1 MHLLKNHIII
11 SMPNMNDPFFSKSVV
26 LICDHNSH
34 GSMGVILNKKL
45 DQKKSSSEFGVET
58 LSKERM
64 IFFGGPVMVDFILLL
79 HDDKQLKDNSYKIA
93 ENLFLSNNNNSFNQ
107 NGIEIPN
114 QKFISGYA
122 GWSKGQL
129 ENEIKNGDWIV
140 QKARDDLIF
149 ETDCEKIWNNAMK
162 SLGFNYDDLSI
173 NGGSA

>member
-1 MHLLKNHIII
+1 
-11 SMPNMNDPFFSKSVV
+11 MPHMNDPFFSKSVV

-34 GSMGVILNKKL
+34 GSMGIILNKKL
-45 DQKKSSSEFGVET
+45 DQKKFNPKFDGET
-58 LSKERM
+58 LSKERV
-64 IFFGGPVMVDFILLL
+64 IFFGGPVMVNFTLLL
-79 HDDKQLKDNSYKIA
+79 HDEKKLEDTSYKIA
-93 ENLFLSNNNNSFNQ
+93 ENLFLSNNGFTNDKIRISNK
-107 NGIEIPN
+107 
-114 QKFISGYA
+114 KFISGYA

-149 ETDCEKIWNNAMK
+149 ETDCEKIWSDALK

>member
-1 MHLLKNHIII
+1 
-11 SMPNMNDPFFSKSVV
+11 MPHMNDPFFSKSVV

-45 DQKKSSSEFGVET
+45 DQGKSNAGSSRKSSTNKRV
-58 LSKERM
+58 
-64 IFFGGPVMVDFILLL
+64 IFFGGPVMVNFNLLL
-79 HDDKQLKDNSYKIA
+79 HDEKKLEDTSYKIA
-93 ENLFLSNNNNSFNQ
+93 E
-107 NGIEIPN
+107 
-114 QKFISGYA
+114 FISGYA

-173 NGGSA
+173 NSGSA

>member
-1 MHLLKNHIII
+1 MSGHLSKDPNIDLYVFNRSNRVTKRWLKDFNGFELKLSKDNKNKFNGLITCLKDDSSIVEVLIKNNFIGLLKSNAFVIDHSTTSLQLIQNI
-11 SMPNMNDPFFSKSVV
+11 SS
-26 LICDHNSH
+26 
-34 GSMGVILNKKL
+34 NK
-45 DQKKSSSEFGVET
+45 
-58 LSKERM
+58 
-64 IFFGGPVMVDFILLL
+64 
-79 HDDKQLKDNSYKIA
+79 
-93 ENLFLSNNNNSFNQ
+93 
-107 NGIEIPN
+107 
-114 QKFISGYA
+114 KFISGYT

>member
-11 SMPNMNDPFFSKSVV
+11 SMPYINDPFFSKSVV

-34 GSMGVILNKKL
+34 GSMGIILNKKL
-45 DQKKSSSEFGVET
+45 DQKKSKPEFGLET
-58 LSKERM
+58 LSKERV
-64 IFFGGPVMVDFILLL
+64 IFFGGPVMVNFTLLL
-79 HDDKQLKDNSYKIA
+79 HDDKKLENTSYKIA
-93 ENLFLSNNNNSFNQ
+93 ENLFLSNNGFTNNKIRISNK
-107 NGIEIPN
+107 
-114 QKFISGYA
+114 KFISGYA

>member
-11 SMPNMNDPFFSKSVV
+11 SMPHMNDPFFSKSVV

-34 GSMGVILNKKL
+34 GSMGIILNKKL
-45 DQKKSSSEFGVET
+45 DQKKSNFKFGVET
-58 LSKERM
+58 LSKERV
-64 IFFGGPVMVDFILLL
+64 IFFGGPVMVNFILLL
-79 HDDKQLKDNSYKIA
+79 HNEKKLEDTSYKIA
-93 ENLFLSNNNNSFNQ
+93 ENLFLSNNGFNNNKIKISNK
-107 NGIEIPN
+107 
-114 QKFISGYA
+114 KFISGYA

>member
-11 SMPNMNDPFFSKSVV
+11 SMPHMNDPFFSKSVV

-45 DQKKSSSEFGVET
+45 DQKKSNSKFGVET
-58 LSKERM
+58 LSKESV
-64 IFFGGPVMVDFILLL
+64 IFFGGPVMINFTLLL
-79 HDDKQLKDNSYKIA
+79 HDEKELDDTSYKIA
-93 ENLFLSNNNNSFNQ
+93 ENLFLSNNGFANDKIRISNK
-107 NGIEIPN
+107 
-114 QKFISGYA
+114 KFISGYA

-149 ETDCEKIWNNAMK
+149 ETDCEKIWSNAMK

>member
-1 MHLLKNHIII
+1 MHLLKNNIII
-11 SMPNMNDPFFSKSVV
+11 SMPHMNDPFFSKSVV

-34 GSMGVILNKKL
+34 GSMGIILNKKL
-45 DQKKSSSEFGVET
+45 DQKKSNLEFGVET
-58 LSKERM
+58 LSKERV
-64 IFFGGPVMVDFILLL
+64 IFFGGPVMVNFILLL
-79 HDDKQLKDNSYKIA
+79 HDEKKLEDTSYKIA
-93 ENLFLSNNNNSFNQ
+93 ENLFLSNNGFTNSKIRISNK
-107 NGIEIPN
+107 
-114 QKFISGYA
+114 KFISGYA

>member
-1 MHLLKNHIII
+1 MHLLKNHIVI
-11 SMPNMNDPFFSKSVV
+11 SMPHINDPFFSKSVV

-34 GSMGVILNKKL
+34 GSMGIILNKKL
-45 DQKKSSSEFGVET
+45 DQKKFNPEFGVET
-58 LSKERM
+58 LSKERV
-64 IFFGGPVMVDFILLL
+64 IFFGGPVMVNFILLL
-79 HDDKQLKDNSYKIA
+79 HNEKKLEDTSYKIA
-93 ENLFLSNNNNSFNQ
+93 ENLFLSNNGFANNKIRISNK
-107 NGIEIPN
+107 
-114 QKFISGYA
+114 KFISGYA

-149 ETDCEKIWNNAMK
+149 ETDCEKIWNNAIE

>member
-1 MHLLKNHIII
+1 
-11 SMPNMNDPFFSKSVV
+11 MPHMNDPFFSKSVV

-34 GSMGVILNKKL
+34 GSMGIILNKKL
-45 DQKKSSSEFGVET
+45 DQKKSNSKFGVET
-58 LSKERM
+58 LSKERV
-64 IFFGGPVMVDFILLL
+64 IFFGGPVMVNFTLLI
-79 HDDKQLKDNSYKIA
+79 HDEKKLEDTSYKIA
-93 ENLFLSNNNNSFNQ
+93 ENLFLSNNGFANNKIRISNK
-107 NGIEIPN
+107 
-114 QKFISGYA
+114 KFISGYA

-162 SLGFNYDDLSI
+162 SLGFNYNDLSI

>member
-11 SMPNMNDPFFSKSVV
+11 SMPHMNDPFFSKSVV

-34 GSMGVILNKKL
+34 GSMGIILNKQL
-45 DQKKSSSEFGVET
+45 DQKKSNPEFGIEA
-58 LSKERM
+58 LSKERV
-64 IFFGGPVMVDFILLL
+64 IFFGGPVMVNFTLLL
-79 HDDKQLKDNSYKIA
+79 HNEKKLEDTSYKIA
-93 ENLFLSNNNNSFNQ
+93 ENLFLSNNGFTNNKIRISNK
-107 NGIEIPN
+107 
-114 QKFISGYA
+114 KFISGYA

-149 ETDCEKIWNNAMK
+149 ETDCEKIWSDALK

>member
-11 SMPNMNDPFFSKSVV
+11 SMPHMNDPFFFKSVV

-45 DQKKSSSEFGVET
+45 DQKKSNPEYGLET
-58 LSKERM
+58 LSNEKV
-64 IFFGGPVMVDFILLL
+64 IFFGGPVMVNFTLLL
-79 HDDKQLKDNSYKIA
+79 HDEKKLENTSYKIS
-93 ENLFLSNNNNSFNQ
+93 ENLFLSNNGFNNNKIRISNK
-107 NGIEIPN
+107 
-114 QKFISGYA
+114 KFISGYA

-140 QKARDDLIF
+140 QKAKNDLIF

>member
-1 MHLLKNHIII
+1 
-11 SMPNMNDPFFSKSVV
+11 MPHMNDPFFSKSVV

-45 DQKKSSSEFGVET
+45 DQEKFNLRSGDEALNNEKV
-58 LSKERM
+58 
-64 IFFGGPVMVDFILLL
+64 IFFGGPVMINFTLLL
-79 HDDKQLKDNSYKIA
+79 HDEKKLEDSSYKISK
-93 ENLFLSNNNNSFNQ
+93 NLFLSNLGFNEKKIRIS
-107 NGIEIPN
+107 N
-114 QKFISGYA
+114 KKCISGYA

-140 QKARDDLIF
+140 QKARNDLIF
-149 ETDCEKIWNNAMK
+149 GIDCEKIWNNAIE

>member
-11 SMPNMNDPFFSKSVV
+11 SMPHMNDPFFSKSVV

-34 GSMGVILNKKL
+34 GSMGIILNKKL
-45 DQKKSSSEFGVET
+45 DQKKSNPDFGIET
-58 LSKERM
+58 LSKERV
-64 IFFGGPVMVDFILLL
+64 IFFGGPVMVNFILLL
-79 HDDKQLKDNSYKIA
+79 HNEKKLEDTSYKIA
-93 ENLFLSNNNNSFNQ
+93 ENLFLSNNGLTNDKIRILNK
-107 NGIEIPN
+107 
-114 QKFISGYA
+114 KFVSGYA

-149 ETDCEKIWNNAMK
+149 ETDCEKIWNNAIE
-162 SLGFNYDDLSI
+162 SLEFNYDDLSI

>member
-11 SMPNMNDPFFSKSVV
+11 SMPHLNDPFFSKSVV

-45 DQKKSSSEFGVET
+45 DQKKSNPEFGIEA
-58 LSKERM
+58 LSKERV
-64 IFFGGPVMVDFILLL
+64 IFFGGPVIVNFILLL
-79 HDDKQLKDNSYKIA
+79 HNDKKLEDTSYKIA
-93 ENLFLSNNNNSFNQ
+93 KNLFLSNNVFTNNKIRISNK
-107 NGIEIPN
+107 
-114 QKFISGYA
+114 KFISGYA

-162 SLGFNYDDLSI
+162 SLGFNYNDLSI

>member
-1 MHLLKNHIII
+1 
-11 SMPNMNDPFFSKSVV
+11 MPHMNDPFFSKSVV

-45 DQKKSSSEFGVET
+45 NQKKSNPESGIEAINN
-58 LSKERM
+58 ERV
-64 IFFGGPVMVDFILLL
+64 IFFGGPVMVNFTLLL
-79 HDDKQLKDNSYKIA
+79 HDEKKLEDTSYKIA
-93 ENLFLSNNNNSFNQ
+93 ENLFLSNNGFTNNKIRISNK
-107 NGIEIPN
+107 
-114 QKFISGYA
+114 KFISGYA

-149 ETDCEKIWNNAMK
+149 ETDCEKIWNNVMK

>member
-11 SMPNMNDPFFSKSVV
+11 SMPHMNDLFFSKSVV

-34 GSMGVILNKKL
+34 GSMGIILNKKL
-45 DQKKSSSEFGVET
+45 DQKKSNPDFGVET
-58 LSKERM
+58 FSKERV
-64 IFFGGPVMVDFILLL
+64 IFFGGPVMVNFTLLL
-79 HDDKQLKDNSYKIA
+79 HNEKKLEDTSYKIA
-93 ENLFLSNNNNSFNQ
+93 ENLFLSNNGFTNNKIRISNK
-107 NGIEIPN
+107 
-114 QKFISGYA
+114 KFISGYA

-149 ETDCEKIWNNAMK
+149 ETDCEKIWSNSIK
-162 SLGFNYDDLSI
+162 SLGFNYNDLSI

>member
-1 MHLLKNHIII
+1 
-11 SMPNMNDPFFSKSVV
+11 MPHMNDLFFSKSVV

-45 DQKKSSSEFGVET
+45 NLEKFNPESGVEAISSEKV
-58 LSKERM
+58 
-64 IFFGGPVMVDFILLL
+64 IFFGGPVMVNFTLLL
-79 HDDKQLKDNSYKIA
+79 HDEKKLESRSYKISK
-93 ENLFLSNNNNSFNQ
+93 NLFLSKNDFSNNKIRISNK
-107 NGIEIPN
+107 
-114 QKFISGYA
+114 KFISGYA

-149 ETDCEKIWNNAMK
+149 GTNCEKIWNNATG
-162 SLGFNYDDLSI
+162 SLGFNYNDLSI

>member
-11 SMPNMNDPFFSKSVV
+11 SIPYMNDPFFSKSVV

-34 GSMGVILNKKL
+34 GSMGIILNKKL
-45 DQKKSSSEFGVET
+45 DQEKFNSKFRVET
-58 LSKERM
+58 LNKERV
-64 IFFGGPVMVDFILLL
+64 IFFGGPVMVNFNLLL
-79 HDDKQLKDNSYKIA
+79 HDEKKLEDTSYKIA
-93 ENLFLSNNNNSFNQ
+93 ENLFLSNNGFTNNKIRISNK
-107 NGIEIPN
+107 
-114 QKFISGYA
+114 KFISGYA

>member
-11 SMPNMNDPFFSKSVV
+11 SMPHMNDPFFSKSVV

-34 GSMGVILNKKL
+34 GSMGIILNKEL
-45 DQKKSSSEFGVET
+45 DQKKSNSEFGIET
-58 LSKERM
+58 LSKERV
-64 IFFGGPVMVDFILLL
+64 IFFGGPVMVNFTLLL
-79 HDDKQLKDNSYKIA
+79 HDEKKLEDTSYKIA
-93 ENLFLSNNNNSFNQ
+93 KNLFLSNNGFTNNKIRISNK
-107 NGIEIPN
+107 
-114 QKFISGYA
+114 KFISGYA

-140 QKARDDLIF
+140 QKAKDDLIF
-149 ETDCEKIWNNAMK
+149 ETDCEKIWNNATK

>member
-1 MHLLKNHIII
+1 
-11 SMPNMNDPFFSKSVV
+11 MPHMNDPFFSKSVV

-34 GSMGVILNKKL
+34 GSMGIILNKKL
-45 DQKKSSSEFGVET
+45 DQKKSNLEFGVET
-58 LSKERM
+58 LSKERV
-64 IFFGGPVMVDFILLL
+64 IFFGGPVMVNFILLL
-79 HDDKQLKDNSYKIA
+79 HNEKKLEDTSYKIA
-93 ENLFLSNNNNSFNQ
+93 ENLFLSNNGFTNNKIRISNK
-107 NGIEIPN
+107 
-114 QKFISGYA
+114 KFISGYA